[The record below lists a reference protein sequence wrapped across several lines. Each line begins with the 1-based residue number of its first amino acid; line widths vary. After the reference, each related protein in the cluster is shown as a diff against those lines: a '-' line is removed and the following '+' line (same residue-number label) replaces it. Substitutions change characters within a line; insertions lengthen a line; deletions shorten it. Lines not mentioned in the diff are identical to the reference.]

1 MKKKILCFLP
11 VYLPGY
17 RFGGPTRTIKNFVDN
32 FGDEFDIKIICRDRD
47 FLDTKPYAKIKPDCW
62 TNVGKASVFY
72 ASKKNLNFIGLK
84 NLLKNTSYELLY
96 LNSFFNIKFTIL
108 PLILRYLKIVPKKPC
123 IIAPRGE
130 FSKEALK
137 FKKIKKFFFI
147 SFTKLINLYQSLFW
161 QASSFKEKNDIINNF
176 GVNSRNIYIAPNLTQ
191 PVEKNVKYI
200 RNKSS
205 LLRLL
210 FLSRISPMK
219 NLDFLLRALS
229 YVKTPIKLDIKGIKE
244 NSKYL
249 KKCTMLK
256 NKLSK
261 HIEVN
266 FEDEVE
272 QSQVKNIFKN
282 YDLFVLPTLGENFGH
297 SIFESI
303 SNGLPAIISDKTPW
317 GYDRK
322 GGLEVVPLIE
332 KKWAKAIMN
341 WAKLDYL
348 ALYRRRQA
356 ALKYAKKY
364 NEKVKDFEKNKKL
377 IYLALK
383 KRL

>member
-47 FLDTKPYAKIKPDCW
+47 FLDTKAYSNIKTDSW

-72 ASKKNLNFIGLK
+72 ATKKNLNFIGIK
-84 NLLKNTSYELLY
+84 NLLNNTSYDLLY

-108 PLILRYLKIVPKKPC
+108 PLVSRYLKLVPKKSC

-130 FSKEALK
+130 FSREALK
-137 FKKIKKFFFI
+137 IKKIKKFFFI
-147 SFTKLINLYQSLFW
+147 LFVKLINLYQNLFW
-161 QASSFKEKNDIINNF
+161 QASSVKEKNDIIDNF
-176 GVNSRNIYIAPNLTQ
+176 GISSKMIYVAPNLTQ
-191 PVEKNVKYI
+191 RVEKKVKYK
-200 RNKSS
+200 RNKKFF
-205 LLRLL
+205 LRLL

-219 NLDFLLRALS
+219 NLEFLLKTLS
-229 YVKTPIKLDIKGIKE
+229 FIKIPIKLNIKGIKE
-244 NSKYL
+244 NSHYL
-249 KKCTMLK
+249 KKCKMLK
-256 NKLSK
+256 NKLSRNIK
-261 HIEVN
+261 VN
-266 FEDEVE
+266 FDKEVK
-272 QSQVKNIFKN
+272 QDQVKNVFKN

-303 SNGLPAIISDKTPW
+303 SNGLPAMISDKTPW
-317 GYDRK
+317 KHDLK

-341 WAKLDYL
+341 WTKLDYL
-348 ALYRRRQA
+348 ALYKRRQA
-356 ALKYAKKY
+356 ALKYANKY
-364 NEKVKDFEKNKKL
+364 NQSIKAFEKNKKL
-377 IYLALK
+377 INLAIK
-383 KRL
+383 K